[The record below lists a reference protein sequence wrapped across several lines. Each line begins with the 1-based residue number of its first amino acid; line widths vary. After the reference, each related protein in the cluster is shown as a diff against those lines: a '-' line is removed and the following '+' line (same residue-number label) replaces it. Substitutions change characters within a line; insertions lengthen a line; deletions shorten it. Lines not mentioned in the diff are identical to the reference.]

1 MDSDPTGITE
11 LDQRQTKELAQ
22 RARKSDYYSH
32 LTKFL
37 TDHFEENI
45 PPENVW
51 AYEIDGTH
59 VVAFT
64 DSSDHDRLPSIG
76 ITFEFNQDQ
85 ITQAV
90 AEVND
95 LDSTFKQKLIYISE
109 LNSKPSED
117 VLLPNDLSE
126 VADIEEFENVNV
138 YEIREY

>member
-1 MDSDPTGITE
+1 M
-11 LDQRQTKELAQ
+11 
-22 RARKSDYYSH
+22 
-32 LTKFL
+32 
-37 TDHFEENI
+37 
-45 PPENVW
+45 W

-90 AEVND
+90 AEVNE
-95 LDSTFKQKLIYISE
+95 LNSTVKQNLIYISE

-126 VADIEEFENVNV
+126 VADIEEFENVTV
-138 YEIREY
+138 YEIRES